1 MPSLR
6 GFVVGI
12 VAIAGVPLTASVAFA
27 HKLFADVKVGE
38 TIQLVAYFEED
49 APAELA
55 QVTVTDAAGQTIFT
69 GQTDE
74 RGVLQFPKPAPGAY
88 TLRVKCIGH
97 TVKVTFEV
105 PGPVG
110 ETTAAP
116 AAVDDTPA
124 LFTEERVDSA
134 ARLALGVGIL
144 LSLSLVSWLIV
155 RWRRSP
161 A

>member
-1 MPSLR
+1 MPSVR

-12 VAIAGVPLTASVAFA
+12 VAVAGVPLTASVAFA

-55 QVTVTDAAGQTIFT
+55 QVTVTDATGQTIFT

-88 TLRVKCIGH
+88 TLRVRCIGH
-97 TVKVTFEV
+97 TAKVTFEV

-110 ETTAAP
+110 TTVVAP
-116 AAVDDTPA
+116 AASDDAPT
-124 LFTEERVDSA
+124 LFTEKRVDSA

-144 LSLSLVSWLIV
+144 LGLSLVSWLML
-155 RWRRSP
+155 RRRRP
-161 A
+161 TA